1 MFGHLPASSS
11 NSARVILRHE
21 LPPNRSDI
29 PTMIFLVAQS
39 LLMLARS
46 AALPVLTAAGD
57 SPPALLWPA
66 ACVELALHAV
76 NATVSSAVAA
86 TAAGRLRR
94 CMELSRG
101 RGVGT
106 DGI

>member
-29 PTMIFLVAQS
+29 PAMIFLVPQS

-46 AALPVLTAAGD
+46 AVVPVLTAAGD
-57 SPPALLWPA
+57 APLALLSPA

-76 NATVSSAVAA
+76 NATVSSALAA
-86 TAAGRLRR
+86 TAAVPLCM
-94 CMELSRG
+94 CMELSPG
-101 RGVGT
+101 RGVG
-106 DGI
+106 